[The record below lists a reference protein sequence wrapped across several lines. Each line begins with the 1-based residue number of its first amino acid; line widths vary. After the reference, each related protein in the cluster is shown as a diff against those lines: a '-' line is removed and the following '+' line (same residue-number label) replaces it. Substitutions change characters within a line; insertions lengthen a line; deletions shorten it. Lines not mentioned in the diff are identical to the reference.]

1 VESVRLRKKYAFP
14 TTNVRRFLE
23 PGPIVLVSSFWKGKS
38 NIMTLGWHMM
48 MGEDPS
54 LVGCFIW
61 DQDFSREMIRK
72 SKQCVINVP
81 TVDMAATVVKIG
93 NSTGREIDK
102 FEEFNLT
109 PVKASKVKAPLIGE
123 CYASFECKL
132 VDTSLINKYSLFVF
146 EVVKAHVAR
155 TPKFPRTLHYRGG
168 GEFMISGEETKK
180 WKKLFK
186 PGML

>member
-1 VESVRLRKKYAFP
+1 MRLRKKYAFP